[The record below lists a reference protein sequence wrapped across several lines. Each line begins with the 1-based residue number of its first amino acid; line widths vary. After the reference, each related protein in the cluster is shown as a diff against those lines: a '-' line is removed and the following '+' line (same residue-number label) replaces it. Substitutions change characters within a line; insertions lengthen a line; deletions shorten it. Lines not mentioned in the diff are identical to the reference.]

1 MRARDQGLS
10 HDLSRRQEPNAPGH
24 ARNAPLIA
32 ALPKSPSSII
42 DQSVRHAVSSIA
54 SWPAEA
60 KDLPAVLV
68 ERTQNPTHGDYSV
81 TLPLKLARTLRRP
94 PMTIANELA
103 AAMALPPTFGRT
115 TVAAPGFINVM
126 LEAAWLQAQLASI
139 VDAGDRWGS
148 GEIGRGVKVQVEF
161 VSANPTGPLLFS
173 HARGAVVG
181 DVTARILAASGFEV
195 QREYYVND
203 QGKQIRLLGESIRAR
218 LLDQPVPEGGYSGDY
233 IAEIANEATA
243 RAISPEPD
251 RLSEFGVEWVQRRI
265 QDDLARL
272 DVRHDQLF
280 LESSLYAG
288 WDAETMAKLS
298 SLGRVAQ
305 HDGATWFKSD
315 SGKDEVIIKRDGY
328 PTYFWSDI
336 LYHRDKFEKRGFDR
350 VVDVWGADHQ
360 GQVGRVREALAVL
373 GIDPN
378 RLAVLLVQLVSVKRG
393 EETVRM
399 SRRAGV
405 GISLKEMLDE
415 VGPDA
420 VRYFFLLRSADAQ
433 MEFDVELARRQSS
446 ENPVY
451 YAQYAHARL
460 ANVLT
465 FGAGVSAGP
474 ALARLDSEWEL
485 ELMRVMLR
493 WPDVV
498 REAAEARE
506 PHRLAFFTDELAAAI
521 HRFYKNCRVV
531 TDDAQLTAARLLLS
545 RAARTTIANALG
557 LMGVAAP
564 DRM

>member
-1 MRARDQGLS
+1 M
-10 HDLSRRQEPNAPGH
+10 
-24 ARNAPLIA
+24 
-32 ALPKSPSSII
+32 
-42 DQSVRHAVSSIA
+42 
-54 SWPAEA
+54 
-60 KDLPAVLV
+60 

-94 PMTIANELA
+94 PITIANELA
-103 AAMALPPTFGRT
+103 AAMALPPSFGRT
-115 TVAAPGFINVM
+115 TVAAPGFINVT
-126 LEAAWLQAQLASI
+126 LEPAWLQAQLASI
-139 VDAGDRWGS
+139 ADAADRWGRS
-148 GEIGRGVKVQVEF
+148 EIGRGVKVQVEF

-181 DVTARILAASGFEV
+181 DVTARILAASGFDV

-203 QGKQIRLLGESIRAR
+203 RGRQIRLLGESIQAR
-218 LLDQPVPEGGYSGDY
+218 MLDRPVPEGGYGGDY
-233 IAEIANEATA
+233 IAEIATEATA
-243 RAISPEPD
+243 RAISPEPVT
-251 RLSEFGVEWVQRRI
+251 LSEFGVEWVQHRI
-265 QDDLARL
+265 QEDLARL

-288 WDAETMAKLS
+288 WDTETMAKLT
-298 SLGRVAQ
+298 SLGRIVQ
-305 HDGATWFKSD
+305 YDGATWFKSD

-328 PTYFWSDI
+328 PTYFWSDV
-336 LYHRDKFEKRGFDR
+336 LYHRDKFEQRGFDR

-360 GQVGRVREALAVL
+360 GQIGRVREALAVL
-373 GIDPN
+373 GIDPQ

-433 MEFDVELARRQSS
+433 MEFDVDLARRQSS

-465 FGAGVSAGP
+465 FGAGVSAAA
-474 ALARLDSEWEL
+474 ALDRLDSEWEL
-485 ELMRVMLR
+485 ELIRVMLR

-531 TDDAQLTAARLLLS
+531 TEDAPLTSARLLLS
-545 RAARTTIANALG
+545 RAARTTIGNALG